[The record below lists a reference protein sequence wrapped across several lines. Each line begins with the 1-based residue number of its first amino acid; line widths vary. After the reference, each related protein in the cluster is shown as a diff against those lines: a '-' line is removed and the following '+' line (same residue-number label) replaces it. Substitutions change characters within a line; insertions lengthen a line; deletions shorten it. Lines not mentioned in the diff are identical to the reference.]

1 MAPACQVYRK
11 VYEAMTGKYRR
22 TRFIGVVLPVAGLL
36 LSLAGAVVM
45 VVTRPSVEKKIPV
58 YTPPLIRATKVIL
71 SDYQFTVRSQG
82 TVSPRTESQLVP
94 EVSGRVIQ
102 VSESFASGGFF
113 EDGDLLIKIDDFD
126 YKQALISSRADL
138 SRSQL
143 RLAQEKAEARVARQE
158 WKQLGRGRGSALALR
173 EPQIAEAEAA
183 VAAAH
188 AVVESAQRNIS
199 RTEIRSPYAGRI
211 RHKTVDVGQFVVVGV
226 SIATIYSVDAAE
238 VRLPLPDEEL
248 AFLNLPLTY
257 RGGSSPEKHPSVALK
272 TMFAGKTQKWMGQ
285 VVRTEGEIDATTR
298 MVHVVARVDDPY
310 GRGEDWNRPPLK
322 AGMFVEA
329 EIEGRSV
336 QGVAI
341 LRRLALRLSNRMWV
355 VDHESRLRYR
365 DVEVLRADEN
375 MVVVSE
381 GLLDGDLVVLSSLD
395 VVTEGMLVRVDDT
408 PANVQ

>member
-1 MAPACQVYRK
+1 MDLAYQACRK
-11 VYEAMTGKYRR
+11 IDDAMNEKRR
-22 TRFIGVVLPVAGLL
+22 TRLIGGVLPVAGLL
-36 LSLAGAVVM
+36 LALAGAVVM
-45 VVTRPSVEKKIPV
+45 VVTRPPVEKKMPM
-58 YTPPLIRATKVIL
+58 YTPPLIRATKVTL

-94 EVSGRVIQ
+94 EVSGRVTQ

-113 EDGDLLIKIDDFD
+113 EDGDMLIKIDDFD
-126 YKQALISSRADL
+126 YKQALIASRADL

-143 RLAQEKAEARVARQE
+143 RLVQEKAEARVAQQE

-188 AVVESAQRNIS
+188 AVVESARRNIS
-199 RTEIRSPYAGRI
+199 RTEIRAPYAGRI
-211 RHKTVDVGQFVVVGV
+211 RHKNADVGQFVVVGG
-226 SIATIYSVDAAE
+226 SLATIYAVDAAE

-257 RGGSSPEKHPSVALK
+257 RGGSESETYPSVVLK
-272 TMFAGKTQKWMGQ
+272 TLFAGKTQTWVGR
-285 VVRTEGEIDATTR
+285 VVRTEGEIDPTTR

-310 GRGEDWNRPPLK
+310 GQGEDRSRPPLK

-341 LRRLALRLSNRMWV
+341 LPRSALRLSNRMWV

-375 MVVVSE
+375 MIVVSD
-381 GLLDGDLVVLSSLD
+381 GLSDGDHIVLSPLD
-395 VVTEGMLVRVDDT
+395 VATDGMLVRVDDS
-408 PANVQ
+408 PENLQ